1 MEKPEKKKNQVHQ
14 HGNFFRKRPLTLPGL
29 FFLQG
34 ATGFAGL
41 GLGVLGL
48 GAAVLLL
55 AVSGWF
61 ITAAGV
67 AALSLAT
74 LHSFNY
80 LQPAALIRLL
90 AITRTLALY
99 GERIVS
105 HDGVLRLL
113 QHLRTGLF
121 DGLSGIS
128 RFSMAG
134 FGSGE
139 LMQRMLADLDRLDQW
154 TLRGLSPWVW
164 ATGLSAVFLAVLLWL
179 DSVLAV
185 IFLLFIL
192 AVWGFLPLFIL
203 QPLLRCT
210 RFHTRK
216 EGKRRQFL
224 LETLAGLITLRTT
237 GAFTARRKA
246 LEAMD
251 QEIHRNQWRM
261 QGLGLLGQIFILL
274 ALSAALWMVVFH
286 GGRAVEAGHFSAAVL
301 VGIACVMLGLS
312 EVFLPL
318 SATFQALGFTREARD
333 RITASVADGRE
344 RRGGVTL
351 LPEKLCL
358 CLENVSARQKNAA
371 TGPQGVSLTLH
382 RGDSLWIEGPS
393 GCGKSTLAAVM
404 AGWLPPEQGEVRVN
418 GTAMADV
425 EESCLRRHVGLL
437 DQDVHLFPMTLG
449 ENLRLAR
456 PLAGDDTLMDL
467 LDDVALG
474 DWARELPEGL
484 DTVIGDYGTGVSGGQ
499 ARRLALARLLLM
511 ETPVLILDEPFE
523 GLDADTA
530 DALLVLLRRRQQEGI
545 LIVISHQHLKG
556 NFTHCLRLSGGCF

>member
-1 MEKPEKKKNQVHQ
+1 MEKLEKRKKQAEQ
-14 HGNFFRKRPLTLPGL
+14 GAGFFGKKLLALSSL

-34 ATGFAGL
+34 PMGFAGL
-41 GLGVLGL
+41 GLGMLGL

-90 AITRTLALY
+90 AISRTLALY

-105 HDGVLRLL
+105 HDGILSLLQRLRLW
-113 QHLRTGLF
+113 LF
-121 DGLSGIS
+121 DGLSS
-128 RFSMAG
+128 MNRFRMAG

-139 LMQRMLADLDRLDQW
+139 LMQRMLADMDRLDQW
-154 TLRGLSPWVW
+154 PLRGLAPWAW
-164 ATGLSAVFLAVLLWL
+164 ATGLSALVSALLFWL
-179 DSVLAV
+179 QPDLAV
-185 IFLLFIL
+185 IFLLFII
-192 AVWGFLPLFIL
+192 AVWGLLPCFIL
-203 QPLLRCT
+203 LPVLRCT
-210 RFHTRK
+210 RSHTRM

-237 GAFTARRKA
+237 GAFRARGKA

-251 QEIHRNQWRM
+251 SEILGNQWRI
-261 QGLGLLGQIFILL
+261 QVFGLVAQLFILL
-274 ALSAALWMVVFH
+274 SLSAVLWMVVFH
-286 GGRAVEAGHFSAAVL
+286 GGRAVEAGQFSGAVL
-301 VGIACVMLGLS
+301 VGIACVILGLT

-318 SATFQALGFTREARD
+318 SATFQSLGFTLEARD
-333 RITASVADGRE
+333 RITDSVAGARE
-344 RRGGVTL
+344 IKGGVRS
-351 LPEKLCL
+351 LPQNLSF

-404 AGWLPPEQGEVRVN
+404 AGWLSPEAGEVRVN
-418 GTAMADV
+418 GVALIDV
-425 EESCLRRHVGLL
+425 EEGCLRRHVGLL
-437 DQDVHLFPMTLG
+437 DQDVHLFPMMLG
-449 ENLRLAR
+449 ENLRLAS
-456 PLAGDDTLMDL
+456 PLAGDDLLMDL
-467 LDDVALG
+467 LDEVALG

-484 DTVIGDYGTGVSGGQ
+484 NTPIGDYGTGVSGGQ

-530 DALLVLLRRRQQEGI
+530 DALLTMLRRRQKDGI

-556 NFTHCLRLSGGCF
+556 SFTHYLRLSPA